1 MRSSVVC
8 LPDESFEDG
17 DLSFESEGD
26 DETKSMKDFRMTH
39 QYSDSKFLLRQ
50 LVCAYPPYFVVGEP
64 GRTHAK
70 LHRKICSALPAE
82 DEETREAI
90 ESLAMVR
97 RYALKTEDRQRQ
109 SDVWLTLQSRYARLL
124 LLFRWIVDMI
134 DQV

>member
-1 MRSSVVC
+1 MHSSVTC

-17 DLSFESEGD
+17 ELSFESESD

-39 QYSDSKFLLRQ
+39 QYSDSKSLLRQ
-50 LVCAYPPYFVVGEP
+50 LVYACPRCFLVGEP

-70 LHRKICSALPAE
+70 LHRQICAALPAE

-97 RYALKTEDRQRQ
+97 RYALKTEDGQKE
-109 SDVWLTLQSRYARLL
+109 SDIWLTLQSRYAG
-124 LLFRWIVDMI
+124 
-134 DQV
+134 